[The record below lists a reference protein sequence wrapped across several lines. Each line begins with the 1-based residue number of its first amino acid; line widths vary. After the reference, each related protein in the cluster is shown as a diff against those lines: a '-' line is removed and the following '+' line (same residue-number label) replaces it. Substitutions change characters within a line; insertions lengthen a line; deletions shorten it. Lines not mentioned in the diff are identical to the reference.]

1 MRRRPPRQ
9 LPMRFDNGV
18 PVVHLPKGITQALV
32 QALADLL
39 LAAVVNTADDDEVND
54 AHEDH
59 R

>member
-1 MRRRPPRQ
+1 MQ
-9 LPMRFDNGV
+9 FDAQV
-18 PVVHLPKGITQALV
+18 PVVHVPAGITQALV

-39 LAAVVNTADDDEVND
+39 LAAVADTNTDEESDD

>member
-1 MRRRPPRQ
+1 MPRRPPRQ
-9 LPMRFDNGV
+9 LPMRFDSHIPVV
-18 PVVHLPKGITQALV
+18 PVPAGITQAVV

-39 LAAVVNTADDDEVND
+39 LAAVADTDTDDEPDD